1 MPGNATHGYDM
12 VIEFAEQAIQRVVSG
27 VLDGSSLFSALGSVL
42 DTIPGVSIS
51 SDGFRSSINFDRP
64 TGITIPA
71 GGKPVDIRL
80 DWLNPSGTV
89 EAELRIV
96 AGLVVDRTS
105 PTMDVLKLDMKDSLY
120 FLGLEVGTSPIS
132 NLLLAPVRNWL
143 STNLPLIPLL
153 PVPVDRASTDPKR
166 IRQADAIL
174 ADASTDARDA
184 IGVALTFGGGTPGDS
199 SAFTSGLVD
208 WGTEEA
214 PGAIAVFL
222 GWILRMLDPALDA
235 AFDQPAGTFRNG
247 QLTRAFDVG
256 DSTTL
261 TAFSISLQ
269 DGFLA
274 VSATVE
280 KSGFCWSAR
289 GTVGARMRIRIVEGR
304 LQVNTEVDDP
314 DVELDIPWYCYLAA
328 AVIGALGGFLVG
340 GIIGGTVGAVL
351 VPLLLFAL
359 EEGLEGTL
367 EGIADNIR
375 DTLNDLAPAV
385 DIPATGINIFFQSVE
400 IDDITIKCRTTVP
413 DLAPI
418 RGAGTVVLRAGQAI
432 DLDSGRVGDAQME
445 GGDLRLDGSGDGR
458 ALRTVCATS
467 LARTGRT
474 DFDHIARW
482 SCYGLVYAQAAR
494 VASGEMW
501 HSLHLPFVGDLH
513 IATGTVF
520 SVRTGQGRRALV
532 QVSDVRDDRISLRW
546 KTWDRRLVSTRIEG
560 GFKCLSTMASVES
573 MQFVAGRPF
582 EVLDTAKILAAS
594 AASVAPIPVMAST
607 TNPTRVSY
615 GGNTPAA
622 SPPSAMAAA
631 SMVSVASGMAI
642 GERIELSALRDV
654 GRVGHWEAPSLA
666 QRWEGN
672 FIAASDGFLGGR
684 VHRWSVDGRPLEGSG
699 KIALQGVEFEY
710 QQNGAQLRLTAPV
723 SGKEVAMELSVTV
736 ADDQANRADASR
748 CVRAPASC
756 PKKIRSLPKWW
767 VYRDVYLQHVGVRVV
782 RQNLAPV
789 LANMPRLER
798 MM

>member
-1 MPGNATHGYDM
+1 M
-12 VIEFAEQAIQRVVSG
+12 
-27 VLDGSSLFSALGSVL
+27 
-42 DTIPGVSIS
+42 
-51 SDGFRSSINFDRP
+51 
-64 TGITIPA
+64 
-71 GGKPVDIRL
+71 
-80 DWLNPSGTV
+80 
-89 EAELRIV
+89 
-96 AGLVVDRTS
+96 
-105 PTMDVLKLDMKDSLY
+105 
-120 FLGLEVGTSPIS
+120 
-132 NLLLAPVRNWL
+132 
-143 STNLPLIPLL
+143 
-153 PVPVDRASTDPKR
+153 
-166 IRQADAIL
+166 
-174 ADASTDARDA
+174 
-184 IGVALTFGGGTPGDS
+184 
-199 SAFTSGLVD
+199 
-208 WGTEEA
+208 
-214 PGAIAVFL
+214 
-222 GWILRMLDPALDA
+222 
-235 AFDQPAGTFRNG
+235 
-247 QLTRAFDVG
+247 G

-367 EGIADNIR
+367 DGIADNIR
-375 DTLNDLAPAV
+375 NTLNDLAPAV

-418 RGAGTVVLRAGQAI
+418 RGAGTVILRAGQAI

-445 GGDLRLDGSGDGR
+445 GGDLRLDGTGDGR
-458 ALRTVCATS
+458 ALRTVCAAS

-482 SCYGLVYAQAAR
+482 SCYGLVYAQTAR

-501 HSLHLPFVGDLH
+501 HSLHLPLIGDLH

-532 QVSDVRDDRISLRW
+532 QVTDVRDDRISLRW

-560 GFKCLSTMASVES
+560 GFKCLPTIASVDS

-582 EVLDTAKILAAS
+582 EVLDTAKILAVTAT
-594 AASVAPIPVMAST
+594 SVAPLPVMAAT
-607 TNPTRVSY
+607 TNATKVSY
-615 GGNTPAA
+615 VAKASANAQVSEAA
-622 SPPSAMAAA
+622 
-631 SMVSVASGMAI
+631 MVSVASGVAI
-642 GERIELSALRDV
+642 GERIELSAIRDI

-666 QRWEGN
+666 RRLEGN

-699 KIALQGVEFEY
+699 KIALQGVDFEY
-710 QQNGAQLRLTAPV
+710 QQHGAQLRLSAPV
-723 SGKEVAMELSVTV
+723 SGKEVAMEISVTV

-756 PKKIRSLPKWW
+756 PKKIRSLPKWKA
-767 VYRDVYLQHVGVRVV
+767 YRDVYLEHVGVRVV
-782 RQNLAPV
+782 RQDLAPV

-798 MM
+798 MI